1 MRCKK
6 IQRLILADYTDREM
20 TGPSRRKVTDHIR
33 TCADCREL
41 EERVKER
48 IIAPL
53 RQTGHVQ
60 PPEEVWLRIKRAIEG
75 PERESVR
82 ESIAD
87 FLNNLLRVRKP
98 VFAAGYLLVLVIAG
112 GIFATTYFSERN
124 AVNVY
129 LEEQLDFLDSLDNG
143 NGDTDEYN
151 GFFPEDIFL

>member
-1 MRCKK
+1 MRCRK

-20 TGPSRRKVTDHIR
+20 TGPNRRKVADHIR
-33 TCADCREL
+33 TCAGCREF

-53 RQTGHVQ
+53 RRTGHVK
-60 PPEEVWLRIKRAIEG
+60 PPEEVWLRIKGAIER
-75 PERESVR
+75 PERESVS

-98 VFAAGYLLVLVIAG
+98 AFAVGSLLVLILAG
-112 GIFATTYFSERN
+112 GIFAKTYFSERN

-129 LEEQLDFLDSLDNG
+129 LEEQLDFL
-143 NGDTDEYN
+143 
-151 GFFPEDIFL
+151 